1 MRHEFAPVELH
12 RAHYNRLMDNVSRP
26 HPRTFA
32 RGERG
37 DPERAN
43 EAFEAL
49 PPEEEIQ
56 DASDLLK
63 AVGDPTRMRILCV
76 LLPGEELSVGEIQH
90 ALGMSQSAV
99 SHQLRVLRDA
109 NLVKHRRSG
118 KMVYYSLADDH
129 VRELLQGTLEHVRHD

>member
-1 MRHEFAPVELH
+1 ME
-12 RAHYNRLMDNVSRP
+12 NVSRP
-26 HPRTFA
+26 HPRPLEKD
-32 RGERG
+32 ERV
-37 DPERAN
+37 DPERAE
-43 EAFEAL
+43 EAFAAL

-63 AVGDPTRMRILCV
+63 AVGEPTRMRILCV
-76 LLPGEELSVGEIQH
+76 LLPGKELSVGEIQH
-90 ALGMSQSAV
+90 ALDMSQSAV

-129 VRELLQGTLEHVRHD
+129 VRKLLRETIEHVRHD

>member
-1 MRHEFAPVELH
+1 ME
-12 RAHYNRLMDNVSRP
+12 NVRRP
-26 HPRTFA
+26 HPRTLEKDE
-32 RGERG
+32 GG
-37 DPERAN
+37 DPERAR
-43 EAFEAL
+43 EAFAAL

-63 AVGDPTRMRILCV
+63 AVGEPTRMRILCV

-90 ALGMSQSAV
+90 ALDMSQSAV

-129 VRELLQGTLEHVRHD
+129 VRKLLRETIEHVRHD

>member
-1 MRHEFAPVELH
+1 MEKDE
-12 RAHYNRLMDNVSRP
+12 
-26 HPRTFA
+26 
-32 RGERG
+32 GG
-37 DPERAN
+37 DPERAR
-43 EAFEAL
+43 EAFAAL

-63 AVGDPTRMRILCV
+63 AVGEPTRMRILCV

-90 ALGMSQSAV
+90 ALDMSQSAV

-129 VRELLQGTLEHVRHD
+129 VRKLLRETIEHVRHD